1 VQVCRRRQEVLDTA
15 DPMQLWAV
23 LDESVLHRA
32 AGAPGTSDGA
42 TVLRGQL
49 EWLAEVAGRPNVTLQ
64 VLPFDAGLPPV
75 TAGSFSVLE
84 SRATGTPD
92 VVYLENKTRI
102 GFVDGE
108 AEVHRYGRAFELLTE
123 MALDPDA
130 SLGLVE
136 RLAAAQP

>member
-1 VQVCRRRQEVLDTA
+1 
-15 DPMQLWAV
+15 V
-23 LDESVLHRA
+23 LDESVLHRT

-42 TVLRGQL
+42 AVLRGQL

-75 TAGSFSVLE
+75 TAGSFSALE

-102 GFVDGE
+102 AFVDGE

-130 SLGLVE
+130 SVRLIR
-136 RLAAAQP
+136 RLAAGR